1 MVIELFRIFVFCS
14 TKFIFQT
21 MKKLFFFLSVLL
33 FAVACEP
40 SVKAQNLTY
49 SFANGN
55 IVVRRSNN
63 VVKALNVIGTSVDTV
78 TITSVRYLRF
88 SNNGTTQLTLAYGA
102 SNDSI
107 NGRTWVQARNIINQD
122 INSQL
127 GNYLGA
133 YTKANL
139 ITSDTAIVGK
149 YYYDTDSVTFRFK
162 RAVGGFQSLQPKN

>member
-1 MVIELFRIFVFCS
+1 
-14 TKFIFQT
+14 
-21 MKKLFFFLSVLL
+21 MKKIFFFLSVLL

-40 SVKAQNLTY
+40 SVNAQNLTY

-63 VVKALNVIGTSVDTV
+63 VVKTLNVIGTSVDTV

-122 INSQL
+122 LNSQL

-139 ITSDTAIVGK
+139 ITSDTAITGK
-149 YYYDTDSVTFRFK
+149 YYYDTDTATFRFK

>member
-1 MVIELFRIFVFCS
+1 MVIEKLRIFVFSS

-63 VVKALNVIGTSVDTV
+63 VVKALAVIGTSVDTV

-122 INSQL
+122 ISGENS
-127 GNYLGA
+127 NYLGA
-133 YTKANL
+133 YTKSEL
-139 ITSDTAIVGK
+139 ISSDTSIIG
-149 YYYDTDSVTFRFK
+149 YFYYDTDTAAFRVK
-162 RAVGGFQSLQPKN
+162 RAVGGFRTF